1 MEAWLKA
8 TSEAK
13 MKHLLES
20 PQAPGWGEWEE
31 GMEKTDAEPQI
42 STLCLGPDMAFAGV
56 GGAEASNKGTSFNE
70 GE

>member
-1 MEAWLKA
+1 
-8 TSEAK
+8 
-13 MKHLLES
+13 MKHLLEP
-20 PQAPGWGEWEE
+20 PQAPGWGAWEE

-56 GGAEASNKGTSFNE
+56 GGAGTSSKGTGFSE